1 MNETL
6 VDKLIK
12 YYKGMFDKD
21 DEWAGPSG
29 VDFERTKKE
38 IEEKLEKLESV
49 EKELDRLKEI
59 DEFIKDDKVIIN
71 VDISDNH
78 LQESIDKFKKS
89 DEDLKLIDE
98 NDKLKNAIKL
108 LKDNLNIGCK
118 EINGMH
124 LLFIQKEKNENVYD
138 NYVFIKKKEFELLEE
153 VLK

>member
-78 LQESIDKFKKS
+78 LQESIDKFKKNN
-89 DEDLKLIDE
+89 EDLKLIDE

-124 LLFIQKEKNENVYD
+124 LLFIQKEKNENVYH

>member
-59 DEFIKDDKVIIN
+59 DELIQDDKVIIR
-71 VDISDNH
+71 VDIQDNH
-78 LQESIDKFKKS
+78 LQETIDKFKKS
-89 DEDLKLIDE
+89 VEDLKLIDE

>member
-78 LQESIDKFKKS
+78 LQESIDKFKKNN
-89 DEDLKLIDE
+89 ECLTIQTE

-124 LLFIQKEKNENVYD
+124 LLFIQKEKNENVYH

>member
-29 VDFERTKKE
+29 VYFERTKKE
-38 IEEKLEKLESV
+38 IEEKLEKLESI

-78 LQESIDKFKKS
+78 LQESIDKFKKNN
-89 DEDLKLIDE
+89 ECLTIQTE

-124 LLFIQKEKNENVYD
+124 LLFIQKEKNENVYH

>member
-78 LQESIDKFKKS
+78 LQESIDKFKKNN
-89 DEDLKLIDE
+89 EELKLIDE